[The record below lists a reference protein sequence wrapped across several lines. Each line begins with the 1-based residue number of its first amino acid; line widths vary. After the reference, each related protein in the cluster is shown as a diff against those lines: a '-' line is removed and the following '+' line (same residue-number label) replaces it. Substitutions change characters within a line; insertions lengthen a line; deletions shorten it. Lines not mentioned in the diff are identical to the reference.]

1 MISKAARRFGLAAL
15 AASASSVLVS
25 GEANACSS
33 SFNGTNITIT
43 CSDVDDVPSLPFSSP
58 YQTTLNMLGGAILL
72 GADTTP
78 DPLLLPESTVVEL
91 SEFADVVNFQAG
103 QIGSADAPVGLF
115 LGGGADQY
123 VMTGGTLYG
132 SLFGQGGGNSYDVSG
147 GTIVGSIFAG
157 SQNDT
162 VVISGT
168 AVIEGDAE
176 IGPDAVGLEDGD
188 DSFTMTG
195 GTLGGAVSGG
205 AGNDVIVISGG
216 SINGFVAGN
225 DGLDVIVISGGTIT
239 GDVSAE
245 DVTLTGG
252 TIGGDITGISGNT
265 LVIDDAASAAALD
278 LSDGV
283 LFSGEGAN
291 GTIANTDLA
300 AGGESQNFT
309 GFDTVAATASTLRF
323 EDAIVDIGVLTLGDG
338 STLFVDGATSMA
350 GTVIATNSAINMIDG
365 AADDVFTLG
374 GLAIN
379 GATIG
384 IDIDQTTALADQI
397 IAGAFAADGT
407 NTILVNLLGTP
418 EFTEVTDIPVI
429 VSTNDPVVGNF
440 VIAGIPG
447 TVSSLFNFEVVQG
460 ANGGLFIR
468 ATPGNVGLVMLPPAA
483 VNQTATDLALDTI
496 IGVTRDAMDFDL
508 GLGNGSSQRAQLSPT
523 FGIFASGQFAS
534 VEHDGFNITQGDISG
549 VGPSFDAHD
558 FSAAVSIDF
567 NAAKHFEMDEQ
578 YGLNIGAFAG
588 YTSTDVGLDPF
599 LGFDTL
605 GNGDNQAGMFG
616 AYGLFRKGVNYA
628 LLSGTGF
635 FGNTD
640 IYNGVLNTNGNY
652 DTAGYA
658 VTASAGHIFA
668 LSDTARFD
676 LRGGILGVSFTGDA
690 FTDSGGNAFGKTRVS
705 FGALKFE
712 PGVYADYV
720 MESGM
725 VFSPYLRADLQQRF
739 GYSNTADVD
748 AQEIDFDDSDFS
760 AALSTGFNLKMS
772 DTTTLSGE
780 VRGKMSSDSQ
790 TVAAKIGLKIAF

>member
-1 MISKAARRFGLAAL
+1 MISKAARRVGLAAL
-15 AASASSVLVS
+15 AAGATSVLMS
-25 GEANACSS
+25 GQASACSS
-33 SFNGTNITIT
+33 SFDGVSITVT
-43 CSDVDDVPSLPFSSP
+43 CSPTDESSLPFSSI
-58 YQTTLNMLGGAILL
+58 YQTNLNMLGGAILL
-72 GADTTP
+72 GSATTP
-78 DPLLLPESTVVEL
+78 DPVLLPESTVVEL
-91 SEFADVVNFQAG
+91 SEFVDVVNFQAG
-103 QIGSADAPVGLF
+103 DIGSAEAPVGLF

-132 SLFGQGGGNSYDVSG
+132 SLFGQGGGNNYDLSG

-157 SQNDT
+157 SENDT

-168 AVIEGDAE
+168 AVVVGDAA

-188 DSFTMTG
+188 DTFTMTG

-205 AGNDVIVISGG
+205 EGDDVIVISGG
-216 SINGFVAGN
+216 SIDGFVAGN
-225 DGLDVIVISGGTIT
+225 DGVDVIVISGGAIT

-252 TIGGDITGISGNT
+252 AIGDDITGISGST
-265 LVIDDAASAAALD
+265 LVIDDSQSAAALD
-278 LSDGV
+278 LRDGV
-283 LFSGEGAN
+283 LFSGEAAI
-291 GTIANTDLA
+291 GTITNTDLA

-309 GFDTVAATASTLRF
+309 GFSSVGLGNSTLRF
-323 EDAIVDIGVLTLGDG
+323 TDATVGIGVLTLGDG
-338 STLFVDGATSMA
+338 STLFVNGATSMA
-350 GTVIATNSAINMIDG
+350 GTVAATNSAISMIDG

-374 GLAIN
+374 GLALD

-384 IDIDQTTALADQI
+384 IDIDQSAVLADQI
-397 IAGAFAADGT
+397 IAGAFSASGT

-418 EFTEVTDIPVI
+418 EFTEATDIPVI
-429 VSTNDPVVGNF
+429 LATNDPVVGTF
-440 VIAGIPG
+440 VISGIPG
-447 TVSSLFNFEVVQG
+447 TVSSLFTFEVVQG
-460 ANGGLFIR
+460 ADGGLFIR
-468 ATPGNVGLVMLPPAA
+468 ATPGNFGLAMVPPAA

-496 IGVTRDAMDFDL
+496 AGVTKDAMDFDL
-508 GLGNGSSQRAQLSPT
+508 GLGNGGSQRAQLSPT
-523 FGIFASGQFAS
+523 FGVFASGQLAS
-534 VEHDGFNITQGDISG
+534 VDHDGFNITQGDISG
-549 VGPSFDAHD
+549 VGPSFDAND
-558 FSAAVSIDF
+558 FSAAISVDF
-567 NAAKHFEMDEQ
+567 NAAKHYEMDDQ

-605 GNGDNQAGMFG
+605 GNGQNKAGMFG
-616 AYGLFRKGVNYA
+616 AYSLFRKGVNYGLVSA
-628 LLSGTGF
+628 TGF

-640 IYNGVLNTNGNY
+640 IYNGALNTTGNY

-668 LSDTARFD
+668 LSDRARFD

-690 FTDSGGNAFGKTRVS
+690 FTDSGGNRFGKTRVS

-739 GYSNTADVD
+739 AYSNTADIEAEEV
-748 AQEIDFDDSDFS
+748 DFDDADFS
-760 AALSTGFNLKMS
+760 AAVAAGFNLKMS
-772 DTTTLSGE
+772 EQTTLSGE
-780 VRGKMSSDSQ
+780 VRGKTSSDSQ
-790 TVAAKIGLKIAF
+790 TVAAKLGIKVAF